1 MDRSPKWQARLCCK
15 QSTMWAVMDRET
27 KKIDLR
33 IVRYHT
39 DLKWK
44 ALFIL
49 NQLVYTAKQVV
60 VLGKRDLLY

>member
-1 MDRSPKWQARLCCK
+1 
-15 QSTMWAVMDRET
+15 MWAVMDRET